1 MNTYQFI
8 NVTNSTNEAPIA
20 YIQDRFTFLGQN
32 VVVVIL
38 VPLWNNIIFPLMG
51 HYLPNTRKRVG
62 IGLALG
68 CLACIVSVIIPAVLK
83 IHYSWYWLCIPTVL
97 IGIAETSVYIPILVF
112 IYAQSPDNMKGLLIG
127 CHYLIIGIWSAIAA
141 VVDYFLKQNTSH
153 QNDVIVGYYAVL
165 TAISFINLVIFS
177 FISYFYRNRK
187 RNNPITDLLRISMY
201 Y

>member
-1 MNTYQFI
+1 VLYTVHCVFC
-8 NVTNSTNEAPIA
+8 
-20 YIQDRFTFLGQN
+20 
-32 VVVVIL
+32 L
-38 VPLWNNIIFPLMG
+38 V
-51 HYLPNTRKRVG
+51 
-62 IGLALG
+62 
-68 CLACIVSVIIPAVLK
+68 
-83 IHYSWYWLCIPTVL
+83 
-97 IGIAETSVYIPILVF
+97 LVF